1 MTGEPISTALLVA
14 SAASTGAGLMSSG
27 QQQKVELS
35 RIKTETE
42 AAKLQATE
50 EAFVG
55 AQNFRQALASQLAL
69 SSLRSG
75 AGGSLVRQF
84 GATSISNMF
93 GDQRTFERRK
103 TFIDMSAN
111 LSRANAMTARFSSG
125 LSSIGGL
132 LSTGLQSVNLSAMT
146 NQPAKKAP

>member
-14 SAASTGAGLMSSG
+14 SAASTGAGIMSSG
-27 QQQKVELS
+27 QQKKIEMS
-35 RIKTETE
+35 RIQTETE

-50 EAFVG
+50 EAFAG
-55 AQNFRQALASQLAL
+55 AQSFRQALSSQLAL

-93 GDQRTFERRK
+93 ADQGNFERRK
-103 TFIDMSAN
+103 SFIDMSASI
-111 LSRANAMTARFSSG
+111 SRANASTARFSSG

-132 LSTGLQSVNLSAMT
+132 LSQGLQSVNLSAMT
-146 NQPAKKAP
+146 NQAKVKAK

>member
-14 SAASTGAGLMSSG
+14 SAASTGAGIMSSG
-27 QQQKVELS
+27 QQKKIEMS
-35 RIKTETE
+35 RIQTETE

-50 EAFVG
+50 EAYAG
-55 AQNFRQALASQLAL
+55 AQSFRQALSSQLAL

-93 GDQRTFERRK
+93 ADQGNFERRK
-103 TFIDMSAN
+103 SFIDMSAN
-111 LSRANAMTARFSSG
+111 ISRANASTARFSSG

-132 LSTGLQSVNLSAMT
+132 LSQGLQSVNLSAMT
-146 NQPAKKAP
+146 NTAKAK

>member
-1 MTGEPISTALLVA
+1 MTGEPVSTALLVA

-55 AQNFRQALASQLAL
+55 AQNFRQALSSQLAL

-84 GATSISNMF
+84 GATSIANMF
-93 GDQRTFERRK
+93 MDQANLKRK
-103 TFIDMSAN
+103 TQFIDMSAN
-111 LSRANAMTARFSSG
+111 ISRANASTARFSSG

-132 LSTGLQSVNLSAMT
+132 LSQGLQAVNLSAMT
-146 NQPAKKAP
+146 NQPTTKAK

>member
-27 QQQKVELS
+27 QQQKIEMS

-55 AQNFRQALASQLAL
+55 AQSFRQALASQLAL

-84 GATSISNMF
+84 GSESIASMF
-93 GDQRTFERRK
+93 GDQKNFERRK
-103 TFIDMSAN
+103 NFIDMSAN
-111 LSRANAMTARFSSG
+111 ISRANAMTTRFGSG

-132 LSTGLQSVNLSAMT
+132 LSQGLQSVNLSAMT
-146 NQPAKKAP
+146 NKPTTKVT

>member
-14 SAASTGAGLMSSG
+14 SAASTGAGIMSSG
-27 QQQKVELS
+27 QQKKIEMS
-35 RIKTETE
+35 RIQTETE

-50 EAFVG
+50 EAFAG
-55 AQNFRQALASQLAL
+55 AQSFRQALSSQLAL

-93 GDQRTFERRK
+93 ADQGNFERRK
-103 TFIDMSAN
+103 SFIDMSAN
-111 LSRANAMTARFSSG
+111 ISRANAMTARFGSG

-132 LSTGLQSVNLSAMT
+132 LSQGLQSVNLSAMT
-146 NQPAKKAP
+146 NQANVKAK